1 MTDLRLIETRIRILL
16 VLLGKRIEQY
26 HQVTLHGDLTKRH
39 EIHGQIFDL
48 RRAIDRL
55 EFERRRA
62 GGAGNEKQD
71 RKA

>member
-1 MTDLRLIETRIRILL
+1 MTDIDAIERRIRILR
-16 VLLGKRIEQY
+16 VLLDKKIEQY
-26 HQVTLHGDLTKRH
+26 HEVTLHGDFDKRH

-62 GGAGNEKQD
+62 GGAGNGKTD
-71 RKA
+71 

>member
-1 MTDLRLIETRIRILL
+1 MTDIDAIERRIRILR
-16 VLLGKRIEQY
+16 VLLDKRIEQY
-26 HQVTLHGDLTKRH
+26 HQVTLYGDLTKRH

-62 GGAGNEKQD
+62 GGEGNGKTD
-71 RKA
+71 

>member
-1 MTDLRLIETRIRILL
+1 MTDLELIETRIRILR
-16 VLLGKRIEQY
+16 VLLDKKIEQY

-55 EFERRRA
+55 EFERRKLGGSRNERA
-62 GGAGNEKQD
+62 
-71 RKA
+71 

>member
-1 MTDLRLIETRIRILL
+1 MTDLELIETRIRILR
-16 VLLGKRIEQY
+16 VLLDKKIEQY

-55 EFERRRA
+55 EFEHRRA
-62 GGAGNEKQD
+62 GGEGNGKTD
-71 RKA
+71 